1 VNCILLLGAG
11 FSRNWGGRLATEVRA
26 ELQSVLHADQY
37 LARLVQQRDFET
49 ALSIVQGEYDQRQS
63 PQTEQRLRTM
73 QDAISGVFGRMNAAF
88 MRRSSM
94 EFGNDIAF
102 SIRKYL
108 TKFDAIF
115 TLNQDLL
122 IEFKH
127 RPNDPGIWYGSKFD
141 GYEIPGMREVRPPNA
156 PMEFDRVR
164 SKWHPTGDNRLNLR
178 MQPYFKLHGSSQW
191 ETSDATAMLVIGSA
205 KVAAINRLAVLRWY
219 WEQFL
224 YYLSLPDTRLV
235 VIGYG
240 FADDHINKAILDAAA
255 KGLLRMFVVHPQG
268 RGILVRQSGASIPPP
283 EPLRDDIPSLG
294 ESTRLLSSTFLDD
307 ELERDLLYRVIT
319 P

>member
-1 VNCILLLGAG
+1 
-11 FSRNWGGRLATEVRA
+11 
-26 ELQSVLHADQY
+26 
-37 LARLVQQRDFET
+37 
-49 ALSIVQGEYDQRQS
+49 
-63 PQTEQRLRTM
+63 
-73 QDAISGVFGRMNAAF
+73 
-88 MRRSSM
+88 
-94 EFGNDIAF
+94 
-102 SIRKYL
+102 
-108 TKFDAIF
+108 
-115 TLNQDLL
+115 
-122 IEFKH
+122 
-127 RPNDPGIWYGSKFD
+127 
-141 GYEIPGMREVRPPNA
+141 
-156 PMEFDRVR
+156 
-164 SKWHPTGDNRLNLR
+164 
-178 MQPYFKLHGSSQW
+178 
-191 ETSDATAMLVIGSA
+191 MLVIGSA

-224 YYLSLPDTRLV
+224 HYLSLPDTRLV

-255 KGLLRMFVVHPQG
+255 RGLLQMFVVHPQG